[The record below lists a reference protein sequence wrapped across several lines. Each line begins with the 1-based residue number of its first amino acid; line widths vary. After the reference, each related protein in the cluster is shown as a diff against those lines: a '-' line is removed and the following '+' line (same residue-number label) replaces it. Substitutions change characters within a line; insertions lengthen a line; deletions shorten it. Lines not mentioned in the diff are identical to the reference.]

1 MSVMITLEMPIKSE
15 KLEEY
20 LGIMKQALVDTRNYK
35 GCESVESYV
44 EKEKSV
50 VCLVE
55 RWNSVEDQQA
65 YMAWRME
72 TGLLEAL
79 GPYLVGELVNR
90 FFDIHADV

>member
-35 GCESVESYV
+35 GCESGETYV

-55 RWNSVEDQQA
+55 RWNSVEDQKA

-79 GPYLVGELVNR
+79 GPYLDGELVNR

>member
-1 MSVMITLEMPIKSE
+1 MSVMITLEMPIKSD
-15 KLEEY
+15 KLDEN
-20 LGIMKQALVDTRNYK
+20 LGIMKQALVETRGYK
-35 GCESVESYV
+35 GCESVETYV

-79 GPYLVGELVNR
+79 GPYLDGDLVNR
-90 FFDIHADV
+90 VFEIHADV

>member
-44 EKEKSV
+44 EKE
-50 VCLVE
+50 
-55 RWNSVEDQQA
+55 
-65 YMAWRME
+65 
-72 TGLLEAL
+72 
-79 GPYLVGELVNR
+79 
-90 FFDIHADV
+90 